1 MKVYGEEGA
10 DIKANYALIWFKE
23 YYSHYESML
32 QRSSQSNI
40 SSSPEVGGSASMLS
54 SLSGKRKLGLEFALF
69 KQKSRP
75 HRSRRSEVD
84 TYLEDSL
91 VPLREGEEFDVLRW
105 WKRNQDQYPIL
116 AKMARDFLAIPLST
130 VASESTFSTAGMVI
144 DKYRSSLSSETVEA
158 LICAKDWLKGY
169 LSDDEDD
176 DGNIFSCA
184 KLDSS
189 CYSIG

>member
-1 MKVYGEEGA
+1 M
-10 DIKANYALIWFKE
+10 
-23 YYSHYESML
+23 
-32 QRSSQSNI
+32 
-40 SSSPEVGGSASMLS
+40 
-54 SLSGKRKLGLEFALF
+54 
-69 KQKSRP
+69 
-75 HRSRRSEVD
+75 
-84 TYLEDSL
+84 

-176 DGNIFSCA
+176 DDNIFSCA

>member
-1 MKVYGEEGA
+1 M
-10 DIKANYALIWFKE
+10 
-23 YYSHYESML
+23 
-32 QRSSQSNI
+32 
-40 SSSPEVGGSASMLS
+40 
-54 SLSGKRKLGLEFALF
+54 F
-69 KQKSRP
+69 KQRNQP
-75 HRSRRSEVD
+75 HHSRRSEVD
-84 TYLEDSL
+84 AYLDDSL
-91 VPLREGEEFDVLRW
+91 VPLREGEEFDVIKW

-116 AKMARDFLAIPLST
+116 GKMAHDFLAIPLST
-130 VASESTFSTAGMVI
+130 VASESIFSTAGMVI
-144 DKYRSSLSSETVEA
+144 DKYHSSLSLETVES

>member
-1 MKVYGEEGA
+1 
-10 DIKANYALIWFKE
+10 
-23 YYSHYESML
+23 
-32 QRSSQSNI
+32 
-40 SSSPEVGGSASMLS
+40 
-54 SLSGKRKLGLEFALF
+54 
-69 KQKSRP
+69 
-75 HRSRRSEVD
+75 
-84 TYLEDSL
+84 L

-130 VASESTFSTAGMVI
+130 VASESIFSTAGMVI

-158 LICAKDWLKGY
+158 LICAKDWLKR

-176 DGNIFSCA
+176 DDNIFSCA
-184 KLDSS
+184 NLNSS